1 MENSSWIVLALVFL
15 LSVLVGAIFRRLGQ
29 LSFVGYVLVGI
40 FSKYLFSYLGIEW
53 LKEWSELASVGGVL
67 LLFLIGLEMK
77 ISDVGSVGKILLL
90 IFLLQTGLLVVVVY
104 PLMRL
109 MDLDPVSSLLISL
122 SLTFSSTIL
131 VVKIL
136 SEKKVLSGLIGRL
149 SVGMLLLQD
158 LLAIV
163 LMTILANGSLTVV
176 ARGSLIGL
184 VFVILGSKLVLGAF
198 KVLIRSTEEV
208 VLFSLGW
215 CLAIASFFA
224 SSWLGL
230 SPEVG
235 GFVAGLT
242 LSSTFENHHIVSK
255 VKPLRD
261 FFVVIF
267 FLALGFQVK
276 VVTFTLLGGIGLG
289 LLLVLLKFGLTLLLT
304 RIFGLANRVAFEV
317 SLGLSSASEF
327 TLILMSGFLISGEV
341 KAVLMVSVISSM
353 IIGSFLLMTSDKLFG
368 FFGRSL
374 PWWGGRSKALG
385 DTEGTIWPS
394 TRFVLLIGGHRMG
407 KSVLSALESQD
418 KELVVLDYDPEVV
431 SKLKAEGIR
440 AYFADISDREVL
452 GEIPFGRID
461 LVISTIPNSTDNLEL
476 VSYINKKK
484 FKVKVV
490 VDAENFE
497 DSEVLYKAGVDYV
510 VFPHFVGG
518 MHLAEILAD
527 ESSGTLE
534 KYKVRQSKMLA
545 KIYNKS

>member
-1 MENSSWIVLALVFL
+1 MENSSWIILAPVFL
-15 LSVLVGAIFRRLGQ
+15 LSVLVGAIFRYLGQ

-40 FSKYLFSYLGIEW
+40 ACKYFFSYLGIEW
-53 LKEWSELASVGGVL
+53 LSEWSELASVGGVL

-77 ISDVGSVGKILLL
+77 ISDVGSVGRILLL
-90 IFLLQTGLLVVVVY
+90 IFLLQTGLLSMIIY

-109 MDLDPVSSLLISL
+109 IDLNRVSSLLISV

-131 VVKIL
+131 VVKVL

-158 LLAIV
+158 LLAIMM
-163 LMTILANGSLTVV
+163 MTIMANGSLTVA

-184 VFVILGSKLVLGAF
+184 VFVVLGNKLVLSVF
-198 KVLIRSTEEV
+198 KTLIRSTEEV

-215 CLAIASFFA
+215 CLIIASFFA

-255 VKPLRD
+255 VKPIRD

-276 VVTFTLLGGIGLG
+276 LAAFTLLGGIGLG
-289 LLLVLLKFGLTLLLT
+289 LLLLLLKFGLTFFLT
-304 RIFGLANRVAFEV
+304 KIFGLANRVAFEV
-317 SLGLSSASEF
+317 SFGLSSASEF
-327 TLILMSGFLISGEV
+327 TLILMSSFSISNEV
-341 KAVLMVSVISSM
+341 KALLTVSVISSM
-353 IIGSFLLMTSDKLFG
+353 MIGSFLLMTSDRFFG
-368 FFGRSL
+368 IFGRSL
-374 PWWGGRSKALG
+374 SWWGGRFKVLE
-385 DTEGTIWPS
+385 DTEGTIWPV

-407 KSVLSALESQD
+407 RSVVAALESQD

-461 LVISTIPNSTDNLEL
+461 LVISTIPNSADNLEL
-476 VSYINKKK
+476 VSYINRKR

-497 DSEVLYKAGVDYV
+497 DSKILYKAGVDYV

-518 MHLAEILAD
+518 MHLAEILSD

-534 KYKVRQSKMLA
+534 RYKVKQSKMLA
-545 KIYNKS
+545 RIYNKS